1 MVVRSAQPIA
11 YDDAAEAW
19 HVALRREFL
28 LDPDVVFLNHGS
40 FGACPRPVFER
51 YQAWQREL
59 ELRPIEFLGRRVRGL
74 LAEARG
80 ALADYLRVGQDD
92 VVYVSNVTTA
102 LNIVARSLPL
112 EPDDEVLTTN
122 HEYGA
127 LDRTWTFVSEHRQSR
142 VVVQKLPVP
151 IDDPYE
157 VVEAVWAGVTPR
169 TRVLF
174 LSHITSPTAV
184 ILPIEPLIARA
195 HAAGIWTVIDGAHA
209 PGQVELDLSQ
219 MGVDFYGGN
228 LHKWTSSPKGAGFLY
243 VRPELQHLI
252 EPVVVSWG
260 WRPNDPGP
268 SVFVDQIERQA
279 THDPAAYLSVPAAID
294 YQAER
299 DWPRVRRECHELAR
313 LARQQM
319 TELTGIQPLLADDPR
334 WFAQMATLPLP
345 PCDTAE
351 LKRRL
356 YDDYQIE
363 IPATRWGDTPCLRV
377 SVQGY
382 NTRQD
387 IERLTAA
394 VAELLPSVVSGQS
407 SVASDRPPT
416 TDH

>member
-1 MVVRSAQPIA
+1 MEIALAAAVA
-11 YDDAAEAW
+11 YDEAAE
-19 HVALRREFL
+19 RRHLAFRDEFL

-74 LAEARG
+74 LAEARAG
-80 ALADYLRVGQDD
+80 LADYLHVGHDD

-127 LDRTWTFVSEHRQSR
+127 LERTWTFVSEYRKTR
-142 VVVQKLPVP
+142 IVVQQLPVP
-151 IDDPYE
+151 IVDPEE

-184 ILPIEPLIARA
+184 TLPIEPLIARA
-195 HAAGIWTVIDGAHA
+195 RGAGIWTVVDGAHA
-209 PGQVELDLSQ
+209 PGQVELDLSAL
-219 MGVDFYGGN
+219 GADFYGGN
-228 LHKWTSSPKGAGFLY
+228 CHKWLSAPKGAGFLY

-279 THDPAAYLSVPAAID
+279 THDPAAYLSVPAAIE

-299 DWPRVRRECHELAR
+299 EWPRVRQECHELTR

-319 TELTGIQPLLADDPR
+319 TELTGIPPLLEDDPR

-345 PCDTAE
+345 PCDAAE
-351 LKRRL
+351 LTRRL
-356 YDDYQIE
+356 YDEYQVE
-363 IPATRWGDTPCLRV
+363 IPAAHWGDTPCLRV

-382 NTRQD
+382 NTRGD
-387 IERLTAA
+387 IERLVAA
-394 VAELLPSVVSGQS
+394 VAKLLPEVVSRES
-407 SVASDRPPT
+407 
-416 TDH
+416 